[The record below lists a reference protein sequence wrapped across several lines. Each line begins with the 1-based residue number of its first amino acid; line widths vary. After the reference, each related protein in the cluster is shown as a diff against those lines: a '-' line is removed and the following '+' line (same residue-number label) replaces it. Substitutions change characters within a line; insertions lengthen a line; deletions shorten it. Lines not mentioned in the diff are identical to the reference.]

1 MPKNNVEMH
10 VYDNDGFDGD
20 KVSVSTSSSSTKST
34 GYYDDVEEAK
44 KSEKEDCGLEYGV
57 GAHAISGKGQDRPA
71 WDNQIQF
78 ICACIAFAVGLGNFW
93 RFPYLA
99 QTYGGGAF
107 LIPYLLMLV
116 FEGIPLFL
124 MELSIGQRLRRGPI
138 GAWTT
143 FHPFLVGIG
152 IASMVVSF
160 TVGLYYNTI
169 VAWCFW
175 YICNSFTDPLPY
187 ATCPLNANRTGYDE
201 VCLQTG
207 STEFFWYRETL
218 NISDSLDES
227 GGMVWWIVVCLI
239 LAWFCLW
246 VGMVKGIESSGKVM
260 YFTATFPYLVL
271 FIFLVRGLTLK
282 GSTDGLSY
290 LFTPD
295 LNTLADPNV
304 WLDAATQIF
313 FSLGLGFGGV
323 IAFSS
328 YNPKKQDCQRDA
340 LIIALTNSCT
350 SVLASLVIF
359 SVLGYKATLQ
369 YERCVINN
377 IAIVNDFEDN
387 PEGSITIDGYHDY
400 ISVLNQTEPE
410 FVKTLK
416 FCSVEEIL
424 DEKSQGTGLA
434 FVVFTEA
441 IISMPGSPVW
451 SVLFFLMLLSLG
463 MGSMFGTIEG
473 VITPLFDLGLK
484 VPRSLITGLLAVVS
498 CCIGLMFC
506 QQSGNYWLEIFDG
519 YAGSIPLLI
528 IAFCEITTVSW
539 FYGTKNFDE
548 DVAWMYGGPKSVM
561 GWILHWY
568 FRLCWTF
575 ISPVVIL
582 TVFVAYVYT
591 TASSSITYDQ
601 WVDGEII
608 EGVKYPWFGTM
619 VIVILIVLP
628 LIFIPLMWI
637 YGVIK
642 TKRSGKKNVGILCRK
657 WTLNHIKFWQNKY
670 DKHGNL
676 IK

>member
-1 MPKNNVEMH
+1 
-10 VYDNDGFDGD
+10 
-20 KVSVSTSSSSTKST
+20 
-34 GYYDDVEEAK
+34 
-44 KSEKEDCGLEYGV
+44 
-57 GAHAISGKGQDRPA
+57 
-71 WDNQIQF
+71 
-78 ICACIAFAVGLGNFW
+78 
-93 RFPYLA
+93 
-99 QTYGGGAF
+99 
-107 LIPYLLMLV
+107 
-116 FEGIPLFL
+116 

-143 FHPFLVGIG
+143 FHPCLVGIG
-152 IASMVVSF
+152 IASMIVSF

-175 YICNSFTDPLPY
+175 YICNSFTEPLPY
-187 ATCPLNANRTGYDE
+187 AKCPLNANQTGYDE
-201 VCLQTG
+201 TCLNTG
-207 STEFFWYRETL
+207 STEYFWFRETL
-218 NISDSLDES
+218 NISSSIDES
-227 GGMVWWIVVCLI
+227 GGLVWWIVLCLI
-239 LAWFCLW
+239 LAWFVLW

-282 GSTDGLSY
+282 GSSDGLSY

-295 LNTLADPNV
+295 LKTLADPNV

-340 LIIALTNSCT
+340 LIIALTNSFT

-369 YERCVINN
+369 YERCVEKN
-377 IAIVNDFEDN
+377 IQIVNDNMDYSEGTINLENYDSWIDGLNTTN
-387 PEGSITIDGYHDY
+387 PEAVAG
-400 ISVLNQTEPE
+400 LA
-410 FVKTLK
+410 
-416 FCSVEEIL
+416 FCSVEDIL

-484 VPRSLITGLLAVVS
+484 VPRSIITGGVCLIS
-498 CCIGLMFC
+498 CLIGLMFC
-506 QQSGNYWLEIFDG
+506 QRSGNYWLEIFDG
-519 YAGSIPLLI
+519 HAGSIPLLI
-528 IAFCEITTVSW
+528 IAFCEIVTVSW
-539 FYGTKNFDE
+539 FYGTKRFDE
-548 DVAWMYGGPKSVM
+548 DVNWMYGGPKSVG

-575 ISPVVIL
+575 ISPIVIL
-582 TVFVAYVYT
+582 TVFVAYIYT
-591 TASSSITYDQ
+591 TATSALTYEAWDN
-601 WVDGEII
+601 GTILS
-608 EGVKYPWFGTM
+608 GVSYPWYGMM
-619 VIVILIVLP
+619 VIIVLIVLP
-628 LIFIPLMWI
+628 LMFIPLMAI
-637 YGVIK
+637 LRKVK
-642 TKRSGKKNVGILCRK
+642 TSRSGKANTGVLCDRK
-657 WTLNHIKFWQNKY
+657 WTISNIAFWENKY

-676 IK
+676 VR